1 MFPWVRMLCPF
12 RLVMIAVS
20 KVILGIDAQG
30 RLSKGSENFCGE
42 LILLRMLSLRGPNV
56 VTVSFAI
63 TLCFCFIHSVS
74 DRSLW
79 ILDFVMLNIDPVKIR
94 ASYEVELA
102 DGRVVSTN
110 TVLKG
115 CTLNLVNY
123 IFEIDLMLIELGT
136 FDVIIGMDWL
146 VKQDAVIRSKEK
158 PLEDVPV
165 IRDFPEVF
173 PEELSGLPPSRQVEI
188 RIDLVPGVV
197 PIARAPYRL
206 APSEMKSCRTFER
219 AMEKGLFVRFIHRGE
234 HCTKAFEDILELLKK
249 ENGRILWS
257 RSSPL
262 PAAAS
267 PTADS
272 PGYDEDE
279 DEEHP
284 ALADS
289 VPPVHR
295 MTARISNRDEPSI
308 SLPPREEVER
318 LLALTTPPPSPLT
331 PLSSPLPQIPSPPP
345 NSPTYIEIR
354 ESFHSSRAAR
364 HIDLHS
370 EDDPYSIAREDL
382 YGFVDMVDVPPRCST
397 SRELDMHNGYHMMI
411 SYEPSIDC
419 TDHRRGSYQRLP
431 LLLHCFRRDYQHVHN
446 EDIELLKGLQTA
458 DVEFPKAAWTLKKS
472 RHSLKH
478 QERLKMAPKKRTT
491 SKPDANTTPITTL
504 HTTHLSPIPNSAMPE
519 TNLSVAR
526 ECTYPYFLKIQ
537 HLELSRPLREYVWTH
552 SLVSKWSLFTQG
564 KPAYSIARSICY
576 STLQEMLLQGWNSHI
591 KTTTPEAPIQ
601 CSMEDTEKDMTDKY
615 CPRVKLR
622 TRVRNVNWKVQNVVA
637 NGISRR
643 LPKIE
648 EQANNRE
655 IRLENQ
661 GSAKLYA
668 VAMQWAN
675 PDNNVI
681 TVYHTSTS
689 DFRIDW
695 YLGALHLYT
704 APSINTDRNEG
715 LASNIELTGQ
725 RLHNNQF
732 SLTLGSSGSVCKE
745 ERWVF
750 PDVHR
755 LQGIEQTDSE
765 ESLPTPKDR

>member
-1 MFPWVRMLCPF
+1 
-12 RLVMIAVS
+12 
-20 KVILGIDAQG
+20 
-30 RLSKGSENFCGE
+30 
-42 LILLRMLSLRGPNV
+42 
-56 VTVSFAI
+56 
-63 TLCFCFIHSVS
+63 
-74 DRSLW
+74 
-79 ILDFVMLNIDPVKIR
+79 
-94 ASYEVELA
+94 
-102 DGRVVSTN
+102 
-110 TVLKG
+110 
-115 CTLNLVNY
+115 
-123 IFEIDLMLIELGT
+123 
-136 FDVIIGMDWL
+136 
-146 VKQDAVIRSKEK
+146 
-158 PLEDVPV
+158 
-165 IRDFPEVF
+165 
-173 PEELSGLPPSRQVEI
+173 
-188 RIDLVPGVV
+188 
-197 PIARAPYRL
+197 
-206 APSEMKSCRTFER
+206 
-219 AMEKGLFVRFIHRGE
+219 
-234 HCTKAFEDILELLKK
+234 
-249 ENGRILWS
+249 
-257 RSSPL
+257 
-262 PAAAS
+262 
-267 PTADS
+267 
-272 PGYDEDE
+272 
-279 DEEHP
+279 
-284 ALADS
+284 
-289 VPPVHR
+289 

-681 TVYHTSTS
+681 TKKDGFFRMCIDYKELNKLTVKNRYPLP
-689 DFRIDW
+689 RIDDLVPTSC
-695 YLGALHLYT
+695 YG
-704 APSINTDRNEG
+704 PSIYSKINLKVRVSPVEVREEDIPKTAFRTRYGHYEFQVMSFGLTNASAVAPILALPKGSEDFIAYCDASKKGLGVVLMQREKELNMSNVAGKSSDDYIANSYHPGRSGYPCYGDLRTEIMQIPQSKDTHSPVITNITARFEAFMAKVSFTLCWPRLTKFYSLVPELVQKTTERSPIKQRIKPPRSDKRLPDLKQNRWSSIGEKLERCLQLELPQELSRVHNTFHVSNLKKCYSDDPLVVPLEG
-715 LASNIELTGQ
+715 LQVDDKLHFVEEPVEIMDLKVKQLRRSRVPIVKEEIPTPLHQDCTVVKCRVISLEDKAHLTG
-725 RLHNNQF
+725 RL
-732 SLTLGSSGSVCKE
+732 
-745 ERWVF
+745 
-750 PDVHR
+750 
-755 LQGIEQTDSE
+755 
-765 ESLPTPKDR
+765 